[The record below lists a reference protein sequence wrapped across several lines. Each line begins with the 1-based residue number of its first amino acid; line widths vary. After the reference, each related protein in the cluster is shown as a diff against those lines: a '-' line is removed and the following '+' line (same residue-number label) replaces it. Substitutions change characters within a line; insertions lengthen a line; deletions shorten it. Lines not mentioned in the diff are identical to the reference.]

1 MTALLNR
8 VFEYQRLPYILAA
21 LIFIS
26 SLGLLTVFKTAATQ
40 LVQLDGAKT
49 IAEELAKS
57 SDGLTATAR
66 YYVTTRQ
73 DHWLVEF
80 NRILQ
85 IRNGEISNQQGLR
98 QSFKAKVELAGFEPK
113 ELDLILKSEQL
124 SNELAKLETQA
135 FKYIDQYKQE
145 REPEKYAER
154 QSILAAQAEVAVFG
168 TEYQRQKAQIMD
180 TASEFYQLVHLRLN
194 TAYHR
199 SMQIAWIL
207 ITIINVALLM
217 LIVFIQHQHQLA
229 TTPKSRIRMRR

>member
-1 MTALLNR
+1 MTNTLNKF
-8 VFEYQRLPYILAA
+8 FEYHKLPYILAA

-40 LVQLDGAKT
+40 LAQLNSAKT

-80 NRILQ
+80 NKILQ
-85 IRNGEISNQQGLR
+85 IRNGEISDQQGLR
-98 QSFKAKVELAGFEPK
+98 KSFKSKVEASGFEPK

-124 SNELAKLETQA
+124 SNELAKLEMQA
-135 FKYIDQYKQE
+135 FKFVEQYKSE

-154 QSILAAQAEVAVFG
+154 QGILAAQAEIAVFG
-168 TEYQRQKAQIMD
+168 PEYQRQKAQIMD
-180 TASEFYQLVHLRLN
+180 TASEFYELVHNRLN
-194 TAYHR
+194 TAYQR
-199 SMQIAWIL
+199 SMQFAWIL

-229 TTPKSRIRMRR
+229 SASKPRTRVRR